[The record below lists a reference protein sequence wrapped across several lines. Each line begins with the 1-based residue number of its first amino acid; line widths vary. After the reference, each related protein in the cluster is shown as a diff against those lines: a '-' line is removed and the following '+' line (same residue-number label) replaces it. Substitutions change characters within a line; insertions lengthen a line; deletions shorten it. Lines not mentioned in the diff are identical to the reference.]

1 LNGVNMT
8 SLQNVINNRRSIYR
22 FTDQEI
28 SDEILQ
34 QALLAA
40 SNAPCHKHTHP
51 WKFYVL
57 GNESRKNLIPTI
69 SRLAKIKSEKMQSK
83 DFETDNERAIAKIMK
98 PPLLIVVTSK
108 KSPNDKFREKE
119 DYAASVCAL
128 HNLVLS
134 LWENNVGSQ
143 WSTGSITRD
152 RDTYDALSIEFSQEE
167 IIGFVKAGF
176 PEKIREV
183 KKKPLSEIVTYLD

>member
-1 LNGVNMT
+1 MNGVNMT
-8 SLQNVINNRRSIYR
+8 SLQDVINNRRSIYR

-57 GNESRKNLIPTI
+57 GNESRQSLIPAI
-69 SRLAKIKSEKMQSK
+69 SRLAKIKSEKLQSE
-83 DFETDNERAIAKIMK
+83 DFEADNERAIAKIMK

-152 RDTYDALSIEFSQEE
+152 RETYDALSIEFSREE

-176 PEKIREV
+176 PEKVREV

>member
-1 LNGVNMT
+1 
-8 SLQNVINNRRSIYR
+8 
-22 FTDQEI
+22 
-28 SDEILQ
+28 
-34 QALLAA
+34 
-40 SNAPCHKHTHP
+40 
-51 WKFYVL
+51 
-57 GNESRKNLIPTI
+57 
-69 SRLAKIKSEKMQSK
+69 MQSN

-128 HNLVLS
+128 HNQVLS

>member
-1 LNGVNMT
+1 MVNIQD
-8 SLQNVINNRRSIYR
+8 LINNRRTIFR
-22 FTDQEI
+22 FTDATV
-28 SDEILQ
+28 DENILD

-51 WKFYVL
+51 WRFYVL
-57 GNESRKNLIPTI
+57 GLNTRTKLIPAIT
-69 SRLAKIKSEKMQSK
+69 RLAKIKSEKKGSK
-83 DFETDNERAIAKIMK
+83 NLAADAERAIKKITQ
-98 PPLLIVVTSK
+98 PPLLIAVTSQ

-134 LWENNVGSQ
+134 LWDNGVGSQ

-152 RDTYDALSIEFSQEE
+152 ESTYDALSIDNQQEE
-167 IIGFVKAGF
+167 IIGFIKAGY
-176 PEKIREV
+176 PEKVREV
-183 KKKPLSEIVTYLD
+183 NKKPVDEIVKYLD

>member
-1 LNGVNMT
+1 MNGVNMT

-57 GNESRKNLIPTI
+57 GNESRKTLIPTI

-176 PEKIREV
+176 PEKVREV

>member
-1 LNGVNMT
+1 MT
-8 SLQNVINNRRSIYR
+8 SLQDVINNRRSIYR

-51 WKFYVL
+51 WKFYIL
-57 GNESRKNLIPTI
+57 GNESRQSLIPTI
-69 SRLAKIKSEKMQSK
+69 SRLAKIKSEKLQSE
-83 DFETDNERAIAKIMK
+83 DFEADNERAIAKIMK

-152 RDTYDALSIEFSQEE
+152 RETYDALSIEFSREE

-176 PEKIREV
+176 PEKVREV

>member
-8 SLQNVINNRRSIYR
+8 SLQDVINNRRSIYR

-57 GNESRKNLIPTI
+57 GNESRQSLIPAI
-69 SRLAKIKSEKMQSK
+69 SRLAKIKSEKLQSE
-83 DFETDNERAIAKIMK
+83 DFEADNERAIAKIMK

-152 RDTYDALSIEFSQEE
+152 RETYDALSIEFSREE

-176 PEKIREV
+176 PEKVREV

>member
-1 LNGVNMT
+1 MNGVNMT

-57 GNESRKNLIPTI
+57 GNESRKSLIPTI